1 VCASEWGRDPGFK
14 LRVADLLEK
23 WFVSKADLK
32 ETLEEIINSLWE
44 QSVISPLLQLVEESA
59 PEGVPVINEAVR
71 IACTAAI
78 DR

>member
-1 VCASEWGRDPGFK
+1 MVCASEWGRGPGFK

-59 PEGVPVINEAVR
+59 LEAFLSLTRLSGLPVR
-71 IACTAAI
+71 
-78 DR
+78 RL